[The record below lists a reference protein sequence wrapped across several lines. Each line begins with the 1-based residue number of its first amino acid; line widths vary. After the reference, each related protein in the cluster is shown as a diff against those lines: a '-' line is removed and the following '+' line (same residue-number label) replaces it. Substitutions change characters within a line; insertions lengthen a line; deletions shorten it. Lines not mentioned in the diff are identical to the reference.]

1 MDLVE
6 DKFLCGLGKIYIGG
20 STQHIWCLAM
30 FLGSVFPIKHSSVD
44 ICMSYSCIWGTLSPT
59 PTLFAKCFT
68 YSLRKGTRPQSVR
81 NHQIKQYNK

>member
-6 DKFLCGLGKIYIGG
+6 DTFLCGLGKINIGG

-44 ICMSYSCIWGTLSPT
+44 ICMS
-59 PTLFAKCFT
+59 
-68 YSLRKGTRPQSVR
+68 
-81 NHQIKQYNK
+81 